1 MERVDPYL
9 IELRKI
15 VEDLDK
21 VIGERNEAL
30 NSIDV
35 MVDTIA
41 KQIIVIE
48 IITIAHQ
55 NDDFVFTCCLST
67 ARELFG
73 LMKKYAREEDTERIR
88 TEWKHITGRDI
99 E

>member
-9 IELRKI
+9 IELRKV

-30 NSIDV
+30 NSIYD

-41 KQIIVIE
+41 KE

-55 NDDFVFTCCLST
+55 NDDVFVCICCLDT
-67 ARELFG
+67 ARNLFG
-73 LMKKYAREEDTERIR
+73 LMKKYAYEEDTERIR

-99 E
+99 DID